1 MFSPQNVDTV
11 QFSNEAFNDS
21 SMMSFDNVLYGNLDD
36 PVLMTPLE
44 FPIDDKQ
51 SLPQVHLTE
60 LMHSFRSWFELS
72 LNWRKHV
79 SNSLL
84 RKKNTK
90 EIIIYHKGTSM
101 VKDGKD
107 WRGSLQNKNLKN
119 LG

>member
-51 SLPQVHLTE
+51 PLPQVHLTE
-60 LMHSFRSWFELS
+60 LMHSIRNWFG
-72 LNWRKHV
+72 HV
-79 SNSLL
+79 
-84 RKKNTK
+84 
-90 EIIIYHKGTSM
+90 
-101 VKDGKD
+101 
-107 WRGSLQNKNLKN
+107 QNYL
-119 LG
+119 